1 MHVGTRDLASDLYH
15 AMIYHLKEDAMTQGN
30 NGTWSEYQ
38 PTKKVWF
45 WSTVGASL
53 LTMILGFTFGGWMT
67 AGGASVMADQAVR
80 MARAEL
86 ISNICVHNFVSAA
99 NAAENLKELKSKSS
113 WERDD
118 FITNGGWASVDG
130 LVSPVPNAADVC
142 AKALIDLK
150 ELPIFVEVPTS
161 SSL

>member
-1 MHVGTRDLASDLYH
+1 
-15 AMIYHLKEDAMTQGN
+15 MTEFKS
-30 NGTWSEYQ
+30 GTWSEYQ

-45 WSTVGASL
+45 WSTIGASL
-53 LTMILGFTFGGWMT
+53 LTMVVGFTFGGWMT

-80 MARAEL
+80 TARAGL

-99 NAAENLKELKSKSS
+99 NAADNLKELKSKSS

-118 FITNGGWASVDG
+118 FITDGGWASVDG
-130 LVSPVPNAADVC
+130 LVAPVPNAADAC

-150 ELPIFVEVPTS
+150 ELPIVVEEPP